1 MACSPR
7 TLRTDIWGCG
17 VDKLPGTFLD
27 KECFFVLGPHLQWNC
42 WAGETGTLGGSG
54 QPVRHWRSGHFSV
67 LDCLP
72 ATGKLSGRILL
83 PSAWPAQ
90 AFILCHCVEQQC
102 CVACGPRDLLSS
114 EAVEGKSVLT
124 LCGGEGE
131 SSLGPLLGCQ
141 GL

>member
-67 LDCLP
+67 PGLP
-72 ATGKLSGRILL
+72 AGYRQTQRQDSAAFCMAGTGIHSMPLRGT
-83 PSAWPAQ
+83 AV
-90 AFILCHCVEQQC
+90 LCSL
-102 CVACGPRDLLSS
+102 RSS
-114 EAVEGKSVLT
+114 
-124 LCGGEGE
+124 
-131 SSLGPLLGCQ
+131 
-141 GL
+141 